1 MGQSQLIDYNIEDIK
16 GYIPREIII
25 SDSNSKFL
33 AGKNKNFSNRIKLY
47 SIIKNDKDIF
57 QLNDYSFIESQK
69 IVINN
74 FRFHP
79 KYTKLMLSSLYNG
92 KIKLYE
98 IKDNKKNITLST
110 INAYDS
116 CCFSSIFHPSIDE
129 LILSNSDDEIKVFD
143 LTKFTY
149 VQSISYELINKSII
163 NWKNKNQY
171 GYYDSKG
178 IIIRDLNDIKDK
190 LIIPLNKEIYNFYF
204 MNDNNIKREFDRKMG
219 HKKNWFSYKYN

>member
-57 QLNDYSFIESQK
+57 QLNDYSFIESK
-69 IVINN
+69 KAVINN

-79 KYTKLMLSSLYNG
+79 KYTKLMLSSLSNG

-110 INAYDS
+110 INAYDYS
-116 CCFSSIFHPSIDE
+116 CYSSIFHPSIDE

-149 VQSISYELINKSII
+149 IQSISYEFIYKSII
-163 NWKNKNQY
+163 NWKNRSQY

-190 LIIPLNKEIYNFYF
+190 LIIPLNKEI
-204 MNDNNIKREFDRKMG
+204 
-219 HKKNWFSYKYN
+219 